1 MIFGSRT
8 KGKKSGNQFLKRD
21 GWIWTVVR
29 ALSTFDER
37 NEMTIVSNEPG
48 DVATAGKMPIWI
60 QLEMSMKY
68 LMSYKRMNALNI
80 IYYIR
85 Y

>member
-48 DVATAGKMPIWI
+48 DVATAGKMPI
-60 QLEMSMKY
+60 
-68 LMSYKRMNALNI
+68 
-80 IYYIR
+80 
-85 Y
+85 